1 MTRKLEEL
9 FDLPRDDENTENHNP
24 EQSEPAEITPESL
37 EENREIVV
45 AAIDEIEQSLPTVTG
60 LEQMNTD
67 YDEVRQEAME
77 HFKNIADLAY
87 NVDSRFSGELL
98 NAANQSLGIALEA
111 TKAKHLVSLKTI
123 EAKMKK
129 LKLDS
134 DLAKKSTSTEG
145 EATENAVG
153 FVLSRNE
160 ILERLVGD
168 RGAVPNYENDKKE

>member
-1 MTRKLEEL
+1 
-9 FDLPRDDENTENHNP
+9 
-24 EQSEPAEITPESL
+24 
-37 EENREIVV
+37 
-45 AAIDEIEQSLPTVTG
+45 
-60 LEQMNTD
+60 MNDD
-67 YDEVRQEAME
+67 YDEVRKEAME

-98 NAANQSLGIALEA
+98 NAANQSLGLALEA

-123 EAKMKK
+123 ETKMKK

-134 DLAKKSTSTEG
+134 DLSKKATPTDG
-145 EATENAVG
+145 EPTENAVG

>member
-1 MTRKLEEL
+1 MTRRLEEL
-9 FDLPRDDENTENHNP
+9 FDLPRPDEPTQNNDP
-24 EQSEPAEITPESL
+24 EPEELTPETL

-45 AAIDEIEQSLPTVTG
+45 AAIDEIEHSLPTVTG
-60 LEQMNTD
+60 LDQMNTD
-67 YDEVRQEAME
+67 YDEVRKEAME

-98 NAANQSLGIALEA
+98 NAANQSLGLALEA

-123 EAKMKK
+123 ETKMKK

-134 DLAKKSTSTEG
+134 DLAKKNVHVDG
-145 EATENAVG
+145 DQPENAVG

-160 ILERLVGD
+160 ILERLVGN
-168 RGAVPNYENDKKE
+168 RESGNDKKE

>member
-1 MTRKLEEL
+1 MRKLEEL
-9 FDLPRDDENTENHNP
+9 FDLPRTHDLPVQDDNTP
-24 EQSEPAEITPESL
+24 ELTPESL

-45 AAIDEIEQSLPTVTG
+45 AAIDEIEHSLPVVTG

-67 YDEVRQEAME
+67 YDEVRKEAME

-98 NAANQSLGIALEA
+98 SAANQSLGIALEA

-123 EAKMKK
+123 ETKMKK

-134 DLAKKSTSTEG
+134 DLAKKTSGLEG
-145 EATENAVG
+145 DQPENAVG

-160 ILERLVGD
+160 ILERLVGNRD
-168 RGAVPNYENDKKE
+168 SGNIKNE

>member
-9 FDLPRDDENTENHNP
+9 FDLPRDEETPKNTDS
-24 EQSEPAEITPESL
+24 EQSEPEEITPERL
-37 EENREIVV
+37 EENRGIVV

-60 LEQMNTD
+60 LEQMNSD

-98 NAANQSLGIALEA
+98 NAANQSLGLALEA

-134 DLAKKSTSTEG
+134 DLSKKSGNTDPET
-145 EATENAVG
+145 TENAVG
-153 FVLSRNE
+153 FVISRNE
-160 ILERLVGD
+160 ILDRLVGNRD
-168 RGAVPNYENDKKE
+168 SGNDKKE